1 MEEIYN
7 PTPTPSPI
15 PPTPTPSPT
24 SYPENYFNPTIE

>member
-7 PTPTPSPI
+7 QTPTPSPI